1 MASSTSPLAAE
12 AWRTA
17 TIASRATNLHNL
29 AAWRNSTPVFGKP
42 YLANLFGQNHLAK
55 FTRTAD
61 GVSRDPLRK
70 TGRSAGKFP
79 RRGDSRSALLYR
91 WRTARPGAA
100 G

>member
-17 TIASRATNLHNL
+17 TIASRAANLHNL

-55 FTRTAD
+55 LIWQNSFGKIYTD
-61 GVSRDPLRK
+61 C
-70 TGRSAGKFP
+70 GRRLAGSLAKDRAVRRQVPPGEGIRGP
-79 RRGDSRSALLYR
+79 RRS
-91 WRTARPGAA
+91 
-100 G
+100 